1 MPVRFI
7 LIAIATLAVVG
18 ACVFWQLTEPRP
30 AFSRDRWEAYEQ
42 GGDAARGRIVFEAG
56 GCSSCHATPGQTDRL
71 KLGGGLQLK
80 SPFGSFT
87 VPNISP
93 DPQDGIGAWK
103 VVDLANAMLTGVS
116 PSRTHYYP
124 AFPYTSFQR
133 IKIEDIRDLMAF
145 LRTLAPVPGKAR
157 DHDLAFPFNIRR
169 GLGLWKLLFLDGKPL
184 EPDPAR
190 SPGWNRGRYLVEG
203 LGHCAECHS
212 PRNFLGAIVADR
224 RFAGGP
230 NLEGKGKVPN
240 ITPDASGIGQ
250 WSQKDIVELLASG
263 LTPDGDSVGGA
274 MAEVVRNTAELPQ
287 SDREA
292 IAEYLKSLPPQQTS
306 PLEKKEPGGS

>member
-1 MPVRFI
+1 MGI
-7 LIAIATLAVVG
+7 KSLLIAAAGAAIVG
-18 ACVFWQLTEPRP
+18 AGVFWWLTEPRP
-30 AFSRDRWEAYEQ
+30 AFSRAQWEAYEQ

-56 GCSSCHATPGQTDRL
+56 GCSSCHATPGQSDRL
-71 KLGGGLQLK
+71 KLGGGLQLG
-80 SPFGSFT
+80 SPFGNFT

-93 DPQDGIGAWK
+93 HPEDGIGRWK

-116 PSRTHYYP
+116 PSFSHYYP

-133 IKIEDIRDLMAF
+133 VRIDDIRDLMAF
-145 LRTLAPVPGKAR
+145 LRTLTPVAGKAR
-157 DHDLAFPFNIRR
+157 DHDLTLPFNIRR

-184 EPDPAR
+184 DADPAQ

-212 PRNFLGAIVADR
+212 PRNLLGGIVADR

-230 NLEGKGKVPN
+230 NPTGKGRVPN
-240 ITPDASGIGQ
+240 ITPDDSGIGQ
-250 WSQKDIVELLASG
+250 WSQKDIVELLTSG
-263 LTPDGDSVGGA
+263 LTPDGDSVGSS
-274 MAEVVRNTAELPQ
+274 MAEVVRNTAEFPQ

-292 IAEYLKSLPPQQTS
+292 IATYLKSLPPIKTS
-306 PLEKKEPGGS
+306 LAEKK